1 MTRASMMLF
10 CICLNCLGI

>member
-1 MTRASMMLF
+1 MTRASRILL